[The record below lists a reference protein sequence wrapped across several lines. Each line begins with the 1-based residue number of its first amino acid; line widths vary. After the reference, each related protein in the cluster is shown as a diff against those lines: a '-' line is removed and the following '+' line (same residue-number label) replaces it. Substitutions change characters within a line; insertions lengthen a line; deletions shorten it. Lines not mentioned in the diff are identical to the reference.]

1 MAYLKQLRQ
10 LNDKISCFLMK
21 VGTSQLHQF
30 HQFLPIVVLNLGP
43 SASLG
48 TGMMISTLFDIVG
61 RMNERFM
68 ISKAQNVFWI
78 WVAFGWS

>member
-10 LNDKISCFLMK
+10 LNDKISCFLI

-48 TGMMISTLFDIVG
+48 TGMMISTLFAVD
-61 RMNERFM
+61 RRLN
-68 ISKAQNVFWI
+68 
-78 WVAFGWS
+78 